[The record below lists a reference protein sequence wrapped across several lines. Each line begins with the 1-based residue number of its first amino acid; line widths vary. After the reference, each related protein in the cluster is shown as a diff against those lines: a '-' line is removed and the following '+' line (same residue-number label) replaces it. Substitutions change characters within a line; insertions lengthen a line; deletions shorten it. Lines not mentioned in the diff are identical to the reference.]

1 MRTIRRLRLA
11 LRLMVSLAV
20 IVFSASLFA
29 QPGEA
34 ESRPRG
40 VASSAGAASS
50 GPTLIELQTR
60 LKRAQSDGELEP
72 AVKLQVIELY
82 QSAIE
87 RIEIAGEEAAK
98 ARAFTE
104 RLASVTDKLRVAKER
119 LAATP
124 EKTAL
129 TIGEVLAAAGDD
141 VEKLE
146 RMLSDRR
153 KVIDDPEKGL
163 QTRATSIDKELG
175 AQMPRLEEIARD
187 LAEIEERLTT
197 IDDELE
203 AAAPPDEPREVT
215 HARQSL
221 LMTRQMRANEERA
234 ALLAEQAWCESD
246 DATDLLRTLRDL
258 AERELALVDGEVQ
271 VLQEA
276 VDQRRG
282 NEADQRVKRAELAI
296 TRTSSQVKPV
306 AVQNLA
312 LAQESRD
319 IAAALKETSHRIDQT
334 SEALD
339 QLQTEFDRTQEMVKA
354 VGLTESIGMLLRQQ
368 RAKLGD
374 TRGLHARLAQRG
386 ETVRQTRMRM
396 FQLEADLALLRDL
409 DAAALRTAQELVS
422 GEAVSTTEP
431 TASETKSVVGGKPA
445 PGKANAPPSRPAA
458 AIRSLA
464 DEAKPLLEQRR
475 ALLEQLNDDSRKQ
488 FERLVSLDIDE
499 RKLRDASRAYADY
512 IDERVLWIRTG
523 SVFSMPHGTRAVSHV
538 GWLTDRTNWLKVVDA
553 LRGDI
558 QREPLPYSL
567 AGVALLFFVGL
578 RWTLRSRLRALG
590 ATAADAACRELLPT
604 LRAIALTL
612 LLTAIVP
619 AAMAFVGWRLDH
631 SASASKF
638 VHAIAIGLLRA
649 ATFAV
654 PFELLRLIVSRGG
667 LAEQHFDWSP
677 TVVLRLRRH
686 LRWFLPVGIVLIG
699 LVAMIET
706 TSDEQRLDSLG
717 RFAYLAF
724 AVLLAVF
731 CQMAFP
737 RGPRPAEPIR
747 ATNAADVQAARR
759 AEDSQSESDV
769 WLRRLANIGGIL
781 SVTLPIGLLLL
792 SWTGYFYTA
801 LQLTWRL
808 QASAWLGVGL
818 LLLRAGVLRWITL
831 ERRRM
836 AVLQAEELQAIADA
850 GKPPETNGNTQF
862 LFPQWR
868 WPDFR
873 MNLTQIVTQIRSLLD
888 TGLLTVAVVGLWFV
902 WADVTPALNI
912 LDRVPLWQTT
922 VEEVVSGKDAKDQPV
937 VQVVKRP
944 KWITAA
950 NLGLALLVMGIA
962 VVAGRNIPGLVEVI
976 LLEHLSVD
984 AGVRF
989 ATTCLVR
996 YAIFMAGVCLAFAQI
1011 GVGWNSVQWLVAA
1024 ASVGLGFGLQ
1034 EIFANFVSGI
1044 ILLFERPMRVGD
1056 VITIGDTTGTVS
1068 RIRFRAT
1075 TIIDGDRRELIVPN
1089 KSFITGNLLNWTLS
1103 DSVNRLA
1110 IKIHVGPGNDPQQV
1124 REILLDLANQHPLL
1138 LKDPAPSAALE
1149 EIGANGLLFVLRGF
1163 LATMKDRGKASH
1175 DLHTAIH
1182 ARFRDAGIEMP
1193 CPTQEVLV
1201 RMLDGDDRRDTL
1213 VTDIHK
1219 PLESALKRAGMS
1231 L

>member
-1 MRTIRRLRLA
+1 MRTIRRLSLV
-11 LRLMVSLAV
+11 LRLVVSLMA
-20 IVFSASLFA
+20 IATGGSLFA
-29 QPGEA
+29 QPG
-34 ESRPRG
+34 
-40 VASSAGAASS
+40 GAASAATSS
-50 GPTLIELQTR
+50 GPTLSELQTR

-72 AVKLQVIELY
+72 AVKQQVIELY

-98 ARAFTE
+98 SKAFTE
-104 RLASVTDKLRVAKER
+104 RMNSVGEKLRLAKAR

-124 EKTAL
+124 ERTTLTAA
-129 TIGEVLAAAGDD
+129 EALAAAGDD

-153 KVIDDPEKGL
+153 KVIEDPEKGL
-163 QTRATSIDKELG
+163 QQRATAIDKELG

-197 IDDELE
+197 IEDELE

-221 LMTRQMRANEERA
+221 LMTRQMRATEERA

-246 DATDLLRTLRDL
+246 EATDLLRTLRDL
-258 AERELALVDGEVQ
+258 AERELALVDGEVT

-282 NEADQRVKRAELAI
+282 NEADQRVKRAELAV
-296 TRTSSQVKPV
+296 TRASVRGKPI
-306 AVQNLA
+306 AEQNLL
-312 LAQESRD
+312 LAKESRD
-319 IAAALKETSHRIDQT
+319 MATALKETSHRIAQT
-334 SEALD
+334 DEALTE
-339 QLQTEFDRTQEMVKA
+339 LQTEFDRTQEMVKA

-409 DAAALRTAQELVS
+409 DAAALRTAQELIS
-422 GEAVSTTEP
+422 GESATVFETPATN
-431 TASETKSVVGGKPA
+431 TKS
-445 PGKANAPPSRPAA
+445 AA
-458 AIRSLA
+458 GATGSIQTAALHSLA

-475 ALLEQLNDDSRKQ
+475 ELLEQLNDDSRQQ

-499 RKLRDASRAYADY
+499 RKLRDATRAYAEY
-512 IDERVLWIRTG
+512 IGERVLWIRTG
-523 SVFSMPHGTRAVSHV
+523 TVFSTPHGTRAVTH
-538 GWLTDRTNWLKVVDA
+538 GAWLFDRANWLKVADA

-567 AGVALLFFVGL
+567 AFVTLLLFVGL
-578 RWTLRSRLRALG
+578 RWTMRSRLRALG
-590 ATAADAACRELLPT
+590 ATAADTACRELLPT
-604 LRAIALTL
+604 VRAIALTL
-612 LLTAIVP
+612 LLAAVVP
-619 AAMAFVGWRLDH
+619 ALMAFVGWRLDH

-638 VHAIAIGLLRA
+638 VHAVALGLLRA

-654 PFELLRLIVSRGG
+654 PLELLRLIVSRGG

-677 TVVLRLRRH
+677 AVVLRLRRH
-686 LRWFLPVGIVLIG
+686 LRLFLPTGACLIG
-699 LVAMIET
+699 LVAMVEA

-717 RFAYLAF
+717 RLAYLAF

-731 CQMAFP
+731 CQLAFP
-737 RGPRPAEPIR
+737 RSPRAAQPIR
-747 ATNAADVQAARR
+747 STNAQDLQAARR
-759 AEDSQSESDV
+759 AEDSENETDV

-781 SVTLPIGLLLL
+781 GVTLPIGLLLL

-818 LLLRAGVLRWITL
+818 LLLRASVLRWITL

-850 GKPPETNGNTQF
+850 GKQPETNGNTQF
-862 LFPQWR
+862 LFPHWR

-873 MNLTQIVTQIRSLLD
+873 LNLTQIVTQIRSLLD

-922 VEEVVSGKDAKDQPV
+922 VEEVVAGKDANDQAV
-937 VQVVKRP
+937 VQVVQRP

-950 NLGLALLVMGIA
+950 NLGLGLLMMGIA
-962 VVAGRNIPGLVEVI
+962 MVAGRNIPGLVEVI

-984 AGVRF
+984 AGFRF

-1056 VITIGDTTGTVS
+1056 VITVGDTTGTVS

-1110 IKIHVGPGNDPQQV
+1110 IRIHVGPGNDPQQV

-1149 EIGANGLLFVLRGF
+1149 EIGANGLLFVLRGY

-1201 RMLDGDDRRDTL
+1201 RMLDAEPRRETPL
-1213 VTDIHK
+1213 TDIHR
-1219 PLESALKRAGMS
+1219 PLESALKQAGVS